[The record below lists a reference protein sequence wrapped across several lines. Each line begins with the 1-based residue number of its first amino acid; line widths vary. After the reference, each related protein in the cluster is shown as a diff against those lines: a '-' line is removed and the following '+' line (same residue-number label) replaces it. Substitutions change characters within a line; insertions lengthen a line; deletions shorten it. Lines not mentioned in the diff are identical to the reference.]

1 MLKSLFPPLPSF
13 GIASVT
19 GGKALGTIKDKRW
32 ANVGAIKP
40 AGVVN
45 MVSSLQEDVDFGGLL
60 PIGKNLHV
68 SFLR

>member
-1 MLKSLFPPLPSF
+1 MAISPPPIIRNRLCYR
-13 GIASVT
+13 
-19 GGKALGTIKDKRW
+19 GKALGTIKDKRW

-45 MVSSLQEDVDFGGLL
+45 MVSNLQEDVDFGGLL